1 MLILEAANIKKY
13 YSDRLIIEI
22 DDLKIYSGDKIGI
35 VGQNGSGKTTLLNI
49 LSKDTQPDEGFVK
62 QFCPITYIRQF
73 CDESIS
79 AGQKLLKEFNLSQKS
94 HQNAFSGGEKTR
106 IKIANAFNS
115 ENLMLFADEPT
126 SNLDYKGVDILKQK
140 LSKVDSFLLIS
151 HDRLL
156 LDSLCN
162 KIIEVRDGKLKLYNG
177 NYSFYRKQTE
187 IEHEHALYEYEKYIS
202 EKSSLEAAISD
213 REDKWKSMRK
223 TPKRMGNSEARL
235 HKRKT
240 TEKQKKIHNG
250 INIMATRLEKLEV
263 KQKPKDVPQ
272 IKLDFSLTNPPE
284 NKIVISA
291 DKLSFSYGTNRIFY
305 KAGFSI
311 PKGSKTALWGEN
323 GTGKSTLL
331 NLIYQNSNS
340 SIRVVPKAKIG
351 YFHQGFENLKYNKT
365 VLENVMQDSVQ
376 TQSIVRIILARLLFQ
391 GDDVFKEVQCLSGGE
406 RIKVSFAKLFVSDA
420 NVVLLDEPTNFLDML
435 SIEALEG
442 VLKYYEGTVLF
453 VSHDSAFVNSIAD
466 RLIVFEN
473 QALTTFEGT
482 LEDYK
487 LSRQK
492 TQAKAMSETEKILLE
507 MKIAEIVAKL
517 GSHGENKEALEAE
530 YQSLIYKLKSSK
542 VY

>member
-22 DDLKIYSGDKIGI
+22 DDLKIYTGDKIGI

-49 LSKDTQPDEGFVK
+49 LSKDIQPDEGFVK

-73 CDESIS
+73 SDESIR
-79 AGQKLLKEFNLSQKS
+79 AGQKLLKELKLSQKS
-94 HQNAFSGGEKTR
+94 HQNAFSGGEKAR

-140 LSKVDSFLLIS
+140 LLKVDSFMLIS

-162 KIIEVRDGKLKLYNG
+162 KIIEVRDGKLKIYNG

-187 IEHEHALYEYEKYIS
+187 IEHEHALCEYEKYIS
-202 EKSSLEAAISD
+202 EKSSLEAAMSD

-223 TPKRMGNSEARL
+223 APKRMGNSEARL
-235 HKRKT
+235 HKRKI

-250 INIMATRLEKLEV
+250 INGMATRLEKLEV

-291 DKLSFSYGTNRIFY
+291 DKLSFSYGTNRIFD
-305 KAGFSI
+305 KASFNISR
-311 PKGSKTALWGEN
+311 GSKTALWGEN

-340 SIRVVPKAKIG
+340 GIRIAPKAKIG
-351 YFHQGFENLKYNKT
+351 YFHQGFENLQYNKT
-365 VLENVMQDSVQ
+365 ILENVMLDSVQ
-376 TQSIVRIILARLLFQ
+376 TQSIVRTILARLLFQ

-406 RIKVSFAKLFVSDA
+406 RIKVSFAKLFVSHA
-420 NVVLLDEPTNFLDML
+420 NVLLLDEPTNYLDML

-442 VLKYYEGTVLF
+442 VLKSYEGTVLF
-453 VSHDSAFVNSIAD
+453 VSHDSAFVNSIAG

-473 QALTTFEGT
+473 QDLTMFEGT
-482 LEDYK
+482 LEEYRQ
-487 LSRQK
+487 SRQK
-492 TQAKAMSETEKILLE
+492 AQAKVMSETEKMVLE

-517 GSHGENKEALEAE
+517 GGPSENKEALEAE
-530 YQSLIYKLKSSK
+530 YQSLVCKLRASK